1 MLGYMFYIIP
11 VSVIIFM
18 LLIEFNKN
26 KLAFAALIL
35 FAAVF
40 TVMSVN
46 LSIVSSGSSGRLTVS
61 PVYIQSD
68 DSKIEGTI
76 QLAEVSGRA
85 YAGPLKIY
93 ENGRINY
100 YSMEFDEQGRLIGDE
115 HSLKYKKEIHQ
126 TLKYFN
132 LYGKVTGSSVSYE
145 SIEKLQAAEAAEKKH
160 STEHFSPKVFLMWIA
175 LLAAVVAA
183 HLAIYYY
190 MVIIRKKKS
199 ISSMRLA
206 DL

>member
-115 HSLKYKKEIHQ
+115 DSLKYKKEIHQ

>member
-100 YSMEFDEQGRLIGDE
+100 YSMEFDEQGILIGDE

-132 LYGKVTGSSVSYE
+132 LCGKVTGSSVSYE

>member
-100 YSMEFDEQGRLIGDE
+100 YSMEFDEQGILIGDE
-115 HSLKYKKEIHQ
+115 DSLKYKKEIHQ

-132 LYGKVTGSSVSYE
+132 LYGKVTGSSLSYE

>member
-115 HSLKYKKEIHQ
+115 DSLKYKKEIHQ

-132 LYGKVTGSSVSYE
+132 LYGKVTGSSLSYE

>member
-100 YSMEFDEQGRLIGDE
+100 YSMEFDEQGILIGDE